1 METELDTI
9 LQIELT
15 ILVHVIELENTQF
28 SIYPPQKILNR
39 FNNITKNVVGAEMA
53 TPTKIETYL
62 NKLQKI
68 KIIAKFYTEDTNY
81 GRLVYYKLNHPIQT
95 CYTKIKEHYI

>member
-1 METELDTI
+1 MDTI

-28 SIYPPQKILNR
+28 NIYPPQKILNR
-39 FNNITKNVVGAEMA
+39 FNNITKNVFGAEMA
-53 TPTKIETYL
+53 TPKKIEIYL

-68 KIIAKFYTEDTNY
+68 KIIAKFYTEDKDY
-81 GRLVYYKLNHPIQT
+81 GRLVYYKLNHSIQT
-95 CYTKIKEHYI
+95 CYTKIKKHYI

>member
-1 METELDTI
+1 MDTI

-28 SIYPPQKILNR
+28 SIYLPQKILNR
-39 FNNITKNVVGAEMA
+39 FNKITKNVFGAEMA
-53 TPTKIETYL
+53 TPKKIEIYL

-68 KIIAKFYTEDTNY
+68 KIIAKFYTEDKDY
-81 GRLVYYKLNHPIQT
+81 GRLVYYKLNHSIQT
-95 CYTKIKEHYI
+95 CYAKIKKHYI